1 MNLDLPFSA
10 PLHEALAFS
19 DKFILASNLQKC
31 IRRGYTTAAC
41 DSAARLLA
49 IDDTY
54 LWRRLQIIALEDISL
69 GDVSLCRQVVAAG
82 SSKRLREQRD
92 PAELLQQLV
101 ADMCGAI
108 KSRTACDALTLL
120 DALEDHLPIAHL
132 LGLPAGQLIDIVVDR
147 SGDLPIRIA
156 ALRIL
161 SGWTRFTNGR
171 YETLHRPDSQAM
183 RAICRE
189 FDLSDE
195 LTELVLAG
203 RNSAGLAG
211 MLPLVQSTSMSIPS
225 TFLTYLDEVETT
237 SEEHVYVRNFALDM
251 YTRVGRQ
258 CFATM
263 LKQYPELSSE
273 LRVIAPKARLID
285 LLGIGYFQTESSLL
299 DVQLRWPFA
308 DMLKQRAETAE
319 LVKAG
324 IGDTRRHTGFRAL
337 LAEYAPALASTRNQA
352 KTMLGL

>member
-1 MNLDLPFSA
+1 MNFDLPFPA
-10 PLHEALAFS
+10 LQREALAFS

-31 IRRGYTTAAC
+31 IRRGHTTAAC
-41 DSAARLLA
+41 NSAARLLA
-49 IDDTY
+49 IDDNY

-69 GDVSLCRQVVAAG
+69 GDVALCHRVVAAG
-82 SSKRLREQRD
+82 SSKRLRERSG
-92 PAELLQQLV
+92 PAELLAQLV
-101 ADMCGAI
+101 TDMCGAI

-120 DALEDHLPIAHL
+120 DALEDRLPIAHI
-132 LGLPAGQLIDIVVDR
+132 LGLPAGQLIDLVVDR
-147 SGDLPIRIA
+147 RGDLPIRIA

-183 RAICRE
+183 RTICKE
-189 FDLSDE
+189 FDLPDE

-203 RNSAGLAG
+203 RYSAGLAG
-211 MLPLVQSTSMSIPS
+211 MLPLIHST
-225 TFLTYLDEVETT
+225 LTSFHLTLLDEVETMPLGQT
-237 SEEHVYVRNFALDM
+237 YVENCALDM

-263 LKQYPELSSE
+263 LKHYPELANA
-273 LRVIAPKARLID
+273 LQAIAPKARLVN

-299 DVQLRWPFA
+299 GVQLRWPFA

-324 IGDTRRHTGFRAL
+324 IGDVRHHTGFRAL
-337 LAEYAPALASTRNQA
+337 LAEYAPALASERDR
-352 KTMLGL
+352 MRVVLGL